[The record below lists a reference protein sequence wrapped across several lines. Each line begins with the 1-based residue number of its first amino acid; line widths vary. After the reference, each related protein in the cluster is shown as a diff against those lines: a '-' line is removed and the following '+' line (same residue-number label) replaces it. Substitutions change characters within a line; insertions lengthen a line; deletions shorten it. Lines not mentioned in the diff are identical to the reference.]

1 MKQKLLTFAFICAIV
16 LCLASCEWLPTFV
29 ETTTTTTATTVK
41 PSGDEPV
48 PHVHTPVVDEAIP
61 ATCASTGLSEGS
73 HCSECGEILTA
84 QIEIPKNEHIES
96 DWITD
101 AEPTVDREGSK
112 HTQCAVCGATVKTED
127 IAKLM
132 ASEGLELM
140 LNSDGESYSV
150 FGIGTCED
158 MDIVIPSTYEG
169 KPVTRIESAAF
180 YNCNNIETVTI
191 PESVIV
197 ISESAFA
204 ACRAMTTVNI
214 SASVMKIET
223 GAFEI
228 CPLLTSINVDKAN
241 ENYRSVDGN
250 LYSKDGKTLIKYAIG
265 KEDTS
270 FVIPDGVTTVYSMAF
285 CGAESLITLTVPDSV
300 TYMESS
306 AFQICSHL
314 TGVYYGGTLEQW
326 CAIRFDNYT
335 SNPCS
340 IKAEL
345 YIDGTVLR
353 NAVIPDTVS
362 RIGDYA
368 FANYQYLT
376 TLTIGN
382 GAIEIGEGAFYNSSL
397 LKSVVIG
404 DGVTV
409 IKKNAFYHCSSLESV
424 VIGIG
429 TTRIESSAFENCDSL
444 LSVTI
449 GGGTVS
455 IAAIGFANCKTLR
468 YVTIGSGTSDI
479 HMNAFNNCP
488 SLENVN
494 N

>member
-1 MKQKLLTFAFICAIV
+1 MFICTLV

-29 ETTTTTTATTVK
+29 GTTTTTTVTTVK
-41 PSGDEPV
+41 PSSDEPA
-48 PHVHTPVVDEAIP
+48 PHIHTPVVDEAIP

-73 HCSECGEILTA
+73 HCSECGEILTV

-112 HTQCAVCGATVKTED
+112 HTQCTACGATLKTEN
-127 IAKLM
+127 IAKLA
-132 ASEGLELM
+132 ASEGLELI
-140 LNSDGESYSV
+140 LNSDGASYSV
-150 FGIGTCED
+150 FGMGTCED
-158 MDIVIPSTYEG
+158 TDIVIPSIYEG
-169 KPVTRIESAAF
+169 KPVTRIESSAF

-214 SASVMKIET
+214 SASVMKIEF

-228 CPLLTSINVDKAN
+228 CPSLTSINVDKAN

-265 KEDTS
+265 KEDIS

-285 CGAESLITLTVPDSV
+285 CGAESLFSLTVPNCV

-306 AFQICSHL
+306 AFQMCSHL
-314 TGVYYGGTLEQW
+314 TNVYYGGTIEQW

-382 GAIEIGEGAFYNSSL
+382 GAIEIGECAFYNSPL

-409 IKKNAFYHCSSLESV
+409 IKRSAFDNCRYLESV
-424 VIGIG
+424 VIGMG
-429 TTRIESSAFENCDSL
+429 TTRIESGAFCGCESL

-455 IAAIGFANCKTLR
+455 IAEVGFANCKALK
-468 YVTIGSGTSDI
+468 YITIGSGISDI
-479 HMNAFNNCP
+479 HKDAFSNCP
-488 SLENVN
+488 LLESVN